1 MLPNKIPNP
10 KSTNPKSFHGFTL
23 VELLVVITII
33 GILISLLLPAVQSA
47 REAARRIQCSNNIK
61 QLSLGAMNHEA
72 ALKFFPSGG
81 WRYDWV
87 GHPDRGFGKKQPGS
101 WIYNL
106 LPYIEQQALHDLG
119 SSGSSMTIET
129 ANAQRIATP
138 LATLYCPTRRQT
150 MVYSSNETLCSNQFK
165 LTSGGVAKVAKNDY
179 AMNAGDYLQ
188 WHAASVAT
196 LEAADTMTNS
206 QWDDMS
212 QQTGIAHQ
220 RSEVTM
226 AQIRDGSSNTFLI
239 GEKYIDSGCY
249 NDGTDM
255 GDNDTAF
262 SGDEL
267 DTLRWTGLYGSVG
280 NLPKQDTNIPGYS
293 DVYNVQ
299 WFGSAHGSGFN
310 MSMCDGSVRSLSYS
324 INSEVYRR
332 LGNRRDG
339 LPIDSAQF

>member
-1 MLPNKIPNP
+1 MLANP
-10 KSTNPKSFHGFTL
+10 PSAIHRPKFRAFTL

-47 REAARRIQCSNNIK
+47 REAARRTQCSNNIK
-61 QLSLGAMNHEA
+61 QLALGVLNHESA
-72 ALKFFPSGG
+72 VGFFPSGG

-101 WIYNL
+101 WIYSI

-119 SSGSSMTIET
+119 AGGSSTTIEN

-138 LATLYCPTRRQT
+138 LATLYCPTRRPT
-150 MVYSSNETLCSNQFK
+150 MVYSSNETLCGNQFK
-165 LTSGGVAKVAKNDY
+165 LTAGVAVKVAKNDY

-188 WHAASVAT
+188 WHSVSVAS
-196 LEAADTMTNS
+196 LSAADAMTDS

-212 QQTGIAHQ
+212 RQTGISYQ
-220 RSEVTM
+220 RSQITM

-255 GDNDTAF
+255 GDNDTAY

-267 DTLRWTGLYGSVG
+267 DTLRWTGWYGDVG
-280 NLPKQDTNIPGYS
+280 NLPKQDTNVPGYS

-310 MSMCDGSVRSLSYS
+310 MSLCDGSVRSISYS
-324 INSEVYRR
+324 IDPEVYRR
-332 LGNRRDG
+332 LGNRKDG
-339 LPIDSAQF
+339 LAIDTAKF